1 MSSSVVTVVLVR
13 GGKADASLGFGPEPG
28 GLRLEETGERGA
40 GGLWR
45 KGKSGFLLKY

>member
-40 GGLWR
+40 GGCG
-45 KGKSGFLLKY
+45 GKERVGFC